1 MLCSNGFCKAGRAA
15 AAASAVPAA
24 LALLLG
30 VVLWGFPALAW
41 SAQDDGTAAL
51 QAAETADAADG
62 AEASPFA
69 GGSGTAEDPFTIA
82 TAAQLAAF
90 RDAVN
95 AGSSYA
101 GKAIALTADIDLGG
115 SPWTPIGASVRSG
128 SGVKG
133 GSTPFAGTF
142 DGGGHRVTGL
152 VIAPAAAPAD
162 GPDYALGLF
171 GAVMGGTV
179 KDLVLPDVSI
189 AAPQSELAGGAVG
202 LLGDGGI
209 VSGVTVGGSIAAKCG
224 AGGIVGRLVA
234 HGAIAGCTNDAE
246 VTVTGGSG
254 NAGGIVG
261 AAYYS
266 PEGSL
271 MTIADCVNNGI
282 ITGVNDTG
290 GIAGLCCAFVSG
302 CTNKGAVNGNGYA
315 VGGIA
320 GELKNRGGITHC
332 TNAATVTNSSAAKPY
347 GTGGI
352 VGWVRYDGTA
362 PAYALSA
369 PIPVADNLNTGAVNA
384 ATGYG
389 VGGIAGVLYSAG
401 TVTGNQN
408 DAPALRGV
416 QFIGGIVGNLQDQ
429 GASSLPASVPEGA
442 RVANNVSTTP
452 LTAMEGAL
460 KDAIAY
466 NNDSSLFTV
475 EGNGEAWVAQRQ
487 STGGTLYASLP
498 AVFAAAVD
506 GDRITLVADAR
517 NVGKLKEPTGF
528 DVTLD
533 LNGCNVEFAPGGG
546 ITADG
551 GTVTVTGTGDVYA
564 LAADGT
570 IDPAP
575 NLFFE
580 VSPAGKAQGRVL
592 LEGGIY
598 PTDVSAYAAPG
609 FKALAL
615 HEPDAVGN
623 RYVVAAEQPP
633 APETPD
639 KPAIPVNPVAPTTP
653 TTPTNPANPNQ
664 PAAHGSADKPD
675 LPGSA
680 THPAST
686 AQSGRGTASQV
697 QASTD
702 NAQQPAPRTS
712 ATPQTSDQMGIL
724 AAALAA
730 IVVLAA
736 VAIAWI
742 SYRNRR
748 SR

>member
-1 MLCSNGFCKAGRAA
+1 MLYRNGFCKVARTCVAAG
-15 AAASAVPAA
+15 AA
-24 LALLLG
+24 LAVLALG
-30 VVLWGFPALAW
+30 AALWGFPALAW
-41 SAQDDGTAAL
+41 CAQDDGVAVL
-51 QAAETADAADG
+51 QAAEPVDG
-62 AEASPFA
+62 ADTGPFA
-69 GGSGTAEDPFTIA
+69 GGSGTADDPYTIG
-82 TAAQLAAF
+82 TASQLAAF

-95 AGSSYA
+95 AGSSYQ
-101 GKAIALTADIDLGG
+101 GKTIALTADIDLGG
-115 SPWTPIGASVRSG
+115 APWTPIGASVRSG
-128 SGVKG
+128 SGVEE
-133 GSTPFAGTF
+133 GSTPFAGAF
-142 DGGGHRVTGL
+142 DGAGHKVSGL
-152 VIAPAAAPAD
+152 AIAPTAAPAD

-179 KDLVLPDVSI
+179 RNLVLPDAGI

-202 LLGDGGI
+202 LLGEGGI

-234 HGAIAGCTNDAE
+234 RGTIAGCTNDAE

-266 PEGSL
+266 PQGSL
-271 MTIADCVNNGI
+271 MTIADCINNGI

-302 CTNKGAVNGNGYA
+302 CTDKGAVNGNGYA

-332 TNAATVTNSSAAKPY
+332 TNTATVTNSSAAKPY

-369 PIPVADNLNTGAVNA
+369 SIPVADNLNTGAVNA

-408 DAPALRGV
+408 DAPALRGAR
-416 QFIGGIVGNLQDQ
+416 FIGGIVGNLQDQ
-429 GASSLPASVPEGA
+429 GASSLPASVSEGA
-442 RVANNVSTTP
+442 RVTNNVSTTP
-452 LTAMEGAL
+452 LAAMEGTL
-460 KDAIAY
+460 KDSIAY

-475 EGNGEAWVAQRQ
+475 AGNGEAWVAQCS

-506 GDRITLVADAR
+506 GDRIMLVADAR
-517 NVGKLKEPTGF
+517 NVGMLKQPAGF

-533 LNGCNVEFAPGGG
+533 LNGCNVGFAPGGG
-546 ITADG
+546 IVADG
-551 GTVTVTGTGDVYA
+551 GTVTVTGIGDVYA
-564 LAADGT
+564 LAADGA

-575 NLFFE
+575 SLFSE
-580 VSPAGKAQGRVL
+580 VSSTGKAKGKVV
-592 LEGGIY
+592 LEGGSY

-609 FKALAL
+609 FRALAL
-615 HEPDAVGN
+615 QGPDTVGN

-633 APETPD
+633 VPETPD
-639 KPAIPVNPVAPTTP
+639 RPDKPVTPATPVAPTTP
-653 TTPTNPANPNQ
+653 TTPAQ

-686 AQSGRGTASQV
+686 AQNGRAAAPQV
-697 QASTD
+697 QASAD
-702 NAQQPAPRTS
+702 NVQQPAARAA
-712 ATPQTSDQMGIL
+712 ATPQTSDQMGGL
-724 AAALAA
+724 AAVLAA
-730 IVVLAA
+730 IVVLTA

-742 SYRNRR
+742 AYRDRR
-748 SR
+748 SQ